1 MTAIASTPIKPAL
14 KTTFLSHGTLGSQDL
29 DATRK
34 FYEEFLGLKV
44 IRTSTVSLMI
54 RLGGNHVYAV
64 VQTGKKERMPRINH
78 NGLDVVTDAD
88 VDEAYRL
95 CVEQAAMWELHDI
108 SKPAE
113 RHGTYSF
120 MFWDLDD
127 NAWEILSNPK
137 GGYTWIFEQGDLEGK
152 GHFESGFRHK
162 RPDVQA

>member
-1 MTAIASTPIKPAL
+1 MMMLDLVEVAVPSHAHAHARCVVAVYNDDSTIVTDHATIAAML
-14 KTTFLSHGTLGSQDL
+14 DLG
-29 DATRK
+29 
-34 FYEEFLGLKV
+34 V
-44 IRTSTVSLMI
+44 
-54 RLGGNHVYAV
+54 
-64 VQTGKKERMPRINH
+64 P
-78 NGLDVVTDAD
+78 LDVVTDAD

-162 RPDVQA
+162 RPDVQD